1 MLMEERG
8 EDSGKTVNGKDGI
21 DKLYSNL
28 KIIIILNKTLI
39 HDGLNPWRFNFE
51 GSNGVPLK
59 GDPYA
64 FQAFFKD
71 SSCDYY

>member
-1 MLMEERG
+1 MEERG

-39 HDGLNPWRFNFE
+39 HDGLNP
-51 GSNGVPLK
+51 
-59 GDPYA
+59 
-64 FQAFFKD
+64 
-71 SSCDYY
+71 